1 MKQTMQTFWQTLTLA
16 IIATACCVSLANA
29 QEESGVQ
36 VGDLLF
42 VDVQQVLVGSSA
54 MLDIR
59 RQVSDQITAIR
70 SDAQQEEANLIEEEK
85 ELKAKADDISEEE
98 LQTNYRQL
106 DEKLTRIRAELS
118 QRLQAVQNGAFEAQ
132 REVENHLAEIFNN
145 LRLERGADLLVN
157 PQGILSADIGYTIP
171 AEQNVTDDVVTALDE
186 RLPTVVVLPRTI
198 PPAPASPLSTVPDGT
213 EGETS
218 ESTDAGTSDGTSEE
232 Q

>member
-1 MKQTMQTFWQTLTLA
+1 MKKTIQTFWKTITLT
-16 IIATACCVSLANA
+16 IVATACSVSFANA
-29 QEESGVQ
+29 QEGSGPQ
-36 VGDLLF
+36 ISDLLF

-85 ELKAKADDISEEE
+85 KLKAKADSISEEE
-98 LQTNYRQL
+98 LQTEYRQL
-106 DEKLTRIRAELS
+106 DEKLTRVRAELS

-132 REVENHLAEIFNN
+132 REVENHLAEIFNS

-171 AEQNVTDDVVTALDE
+171 SEQNITDDVVTALDE
-186 RLPTVVVLPRTI
+186 RLPAVVVMPRTI
-198 PPAPASPLSTVPDGT
+198 PPAPASPLSTIPDGT
-213 EGETS
+213 E
-218 ESTDAGTSDGTSEE
+218 TDASEG

>member
-1 MKQTMQTFWQTLTLA
+1 MKQTIQTFWKTITLT
-16 IIATACCVSLANA
+16 IVATACSVSFANA
-29 QEESGVQ
+29 QEGSGPQ
-36 VGDLLF
+36 ISDLLF

-85 ELKAKADDISEEE
+85 KLKAKADSISEED
-98 LQTNYRQL
+98 LQTEYRQL
-106 DEKLTRIRAELS
+106 DEKLTRVRAELS

-132 REVENHLAEIFNN
+132 REVENHLAEIFNS

-171 AEQNVTDDVVTALDE
+171 SEQNITDDVVTALDE
-186 RLPTVVVLPRTI
+186 RLPAVVVMPRTI
-198 PPAPASPLSTVPDGT
+198 PPAPASPLSTIPDGT
-213 EGETS
+213 G
-218 ESTDAGTSDGTSEE
+218 TDASEG

>member
-1 MKQTMQTFWQTLTLA
+1 MKKTIQTFWKTITLT
-16 IIATACCVSLANA
+16 IVATACSVSFANA
-29 QEESGVQ
+29 QEGSGPQ
-36 VGDLLF
+36 VSDLLF

-85 ELKAKADDISEEE
+85 KLKAKADSISEEE
-98 LQTNYRQL
+98 LQTEYRQL
-106 DEKLTRIRAELS
+106 DEKLTRVRAELS

-132 REVENHLAEIFNN
+132 REVENHLAEIFNS

-171 AEQNVTDDVVTALDE
+171 SEQNITDDVVTALDE
-186 RLPTVVVLPRTI
+186 RLPAVVVMPRTI
-198 PPAPASPLSTVPDGT
+198 PPAPASPLSTIPDGT
-213 EGETS
+213 E
-218 ESTDAGTSDGTSEE
+218 TDASEG

>member
-1 MKQTMQTFWQTLTLA
+1 MKQTIQTFWQTITLA
-16 IIATACCVSLANA
+16 IVATACYVSFANA
-29 QEESGVQ
+29 QEESGPQ
-36 VGDLLF
+36 VSDLLF

-70 SDAQQEEANLIEEEK
+70 SDAQQEEADLIEEEK
-85 ELKAKADDISEEE
+85 KLKAKADTISEEE
-98 LQTNYRQL
+98 LQTEYRQL
-106 DEKLTRIRAELS
+106 DEKLTRVRAELS

-132 REVENHLAEIFNN
+132 REVENHLAEIFNS

-171 AEQNVTDDVVTALDE
+171 SEQNITDDVVATLDE
-186 RLPTVVVLPRTI
+186 RLPAVVVMPRTI
-198 PPAPASPLSTVPDGT
+198 PPAPASPLSTIPDT
-213 EGETS
+213 E
-218 ESTDAGTSDGTSEE
+218 TDASEE